1 MVLDVFQPSRITYR
15 IGGLPVVVCSHNHP
29 LLPEVSPE
37 YLPFL
42 STARASAGDGILVD
56 LRIGEIPAEPAGR
69 VLLEAGDSWVLRERG
84 RNLVIAPHS
93 GYRGEPP
100 EWEAEIDR
108 GRRSVRILCAP
119 ALLVDRDSM
128 RQLAS
133 PFHYPLDQMV
143 LMLALA
149 GEGAVAH
156 AAGVDLRGK
165 GVILAGQS
173 RAGKTTL
180 SRLCAAGGI
189 PVLSD
194 DRVIIRRVGDEL
206 RIFGT
211 PWPGEGRYAENRSVP
226 LAALVFLT
234 KGDENRLKAIPRASA
249 VRRLLPVLSLPWF
262 DRELADLALD
272 FCTELTARIP
282 AHELIFRPDAGAVG
296 ALEAAS
302 R

>member
-1 MVLDVFQPSRITYR
+1 VVLDAFQPSRITYR
-15 IGGLPVVVCSHNHP
+15 VGGLPVGVCSPSHP
-29 LLPEVSPE
+29 LLPETNPE

-42 STARASAGDGILVD
+42 STEHASARDGILVD

-84 RNLVIAPHS
+84 LSLAIAPHP
-93 GYRGEPP
+93 GHRGDPLA
-100 EWEAEIDR
+100 WEAEIDR
-108 GRRSVRILCAP
+108 GSRSVRILCAP
-119 ALLVDRDSM
+119 SSLVERDGVRRLS
-128 RQLAS
+128 S
-133 PFHYPLDQMV
+133 PFHYPLDQVV
-143 LMLALA
+143 LMIALA
-149 GEGAVAH
+149 GEGAIVH

-180 SRLCAAGGI
+180 SRLCASGGI

-211 PWPGEGRYAENRSVP
+211 PWPGEGRFAENRSVP

-234 KGDENRLKAIPRASA
+234 KGDENRLKAIPRANA

-262 DRELADLALD
+262 DRELADLSLD
-272 FCTELTARIP
+272 FCTELTARVP
-282 AHELIFRPDAGAVG
+282 AHELIFRPDAGAVC
-296 ALEAAS
+296 ALEAVS